1 MADKMSFQQKLAD
14 IMQMARENGMCMT
27 AEEAERFFED
37 DGLTGEQMELVF
49 DYLLSQKVAVQ
60 GYVRKPGTVREA
72 GDREEDPGAEE
83 AVTGGMSGEEKE
95 YLEEYLRQLRELQAA
110 AGEGAE
116 LAAWLRLVAEEAVKL
131 HQPEVFIGDLIQE
144 GSAALVEVLGRHAA
158 GAGERE
164 LVMADVR
171 AAMKALLA
179 SQAEME
185 RRDRRMVDQV
195 ARLDE
200 AIRQMTDEL
209 GRKVDVQEVA
219 ERLELTEEQVRD
231 ILKLT
236 GEEPEDEAEA

>member
-14 IMQMARENGMCMT
+14 IMKLAQENGMRMT
-27 AEEAERFFED
+27 AEETEQFFED
-37 DGLTGEQMELVF
+37 DGLTKEQMDLVF

-60 GYVRKPGTVREA
+60 GYVRKPGTVQES
-72 GDREEDPGAEE
+72 GDGEEMPGSDALS
-83 AVTGGMSGEEKE
+83 AEEKE
-95 YLEEYLRQLRELQAA
+95 YLGDYLRQIGELQATSEEEA
-110 AGEGAE
+110 R
-116 LAAWLRLVAEEAVKL
+116 LALYLRLVYEEAVKL

-219 ERLELTEEQVRD
+219 ARLELTEEQVRD

>member
-27 AEEAERFFED
+27 AEEAERFFYFFW
-37 DGLTGEQMELVF
+37 LTREQMEQAMAEL
-49 DYLLSQKVAVQ
+49 DSQLAVQ

-131 HQPEVFIGDLIQE
+131 HQPEVFIGGLIQE

-219 ERLELTEEQVRD
+219 ARLELTEEQVRD